1 MIKQEFAQEIHAPLE
16 KVFAFVTDFR
26 NAPQWQNGVIESSQS
41 PDGPTRSGTKVKTVR
56 TLFGQRLEAAAEVVE
71 FVPDRKVVLKTVS
84 GPIQFRLTQT
94 FTSMPG
100 GTKVEI
106 QMEMEAGGFF
116 KLAEGALAGNMKK
129 EFEAQGQ
136 KLKALLEDG

>member
-1 MIKQEFAQEIHAPLE
+1 MIKQEFTQEIKAPLE

-26 NAPQWQNGVIESSQS
+26 NIPKWQNGVSESSQT
-41 PDGPTRSGTKVKTVR
+41 PDGPTQVGTKVKMVR
-56 TLFGQRLEAAAEVVE
+56 TLLGQRLEATAEVVE
-71 FVPDRKVVLKTVS
+71 FVPEQKVALKTVS
-84 GPIQFRLTQT
+84 GPIQFQLTQT
-94 FTSMPG
+94 FSSIPG
-100 GTKVEI
+100 GTRVDI

-136 KLKALLEDG
+136 KLKELLEAK